1 MDSASGAFTLS
12 TAAGSLDSQIGNPRT
27 ASRDEIWKSGG
38 EAHTDAYSEI
48 TQQQVEI
55 EEVISA
61 EGDIDTRP
69 HCGAKNT
76 FVSCWRSRGIHII
89 ARGVQM
95 TDSSTEIDE
104 EGFGIDADVD
114 IENPSSSKVPD
125 KQVDPKKSKKSLFK
139 KSNLEWSGQTAASLF
154 WIISVFI
161 YGISSTGDILQ
172 LCAALS
178 WLAANMAAFLPLE

>member
-1 MDSASGAFTLS
+1 MFL
-12 TAAGSLDSQIGNPRT
+12 AGDQ
-27 ASRDEIWKSGG
+27 
-38 EAHTDAYSEI
+38 
-48 TQQQVEI
+48 
-55 EEVISA
+55 EEYIA
-61 EGDIDTRP
+61 
-69 HCGAKNT
+69 
-76 FVSCWRSRGIHII
+76 I

-104 EGFGIDADVD
+104 EGGFGIDADVD

-125 KQVDPKKSKKSLFK
+125 KQVEEKKWLFK
-139 KSNLEWSGQTAASLF
+139 KSNIEWSGQTAASLF
-154 WIISVFI
+154 WIISVFV

>member
-1 MDSASGAFTLS
+1 MFL
-12 TAAGSLDSQIGNPRT
+12 AGDQ
-27 ASRDEIWKSGG
+27 
-38 EAHTDAYSEI
+38 
-48 TQQQVEI
+48 
-55 EEVISA
+55 EEYIA
-61 EGDIDTRP
+61 
-69 HCGAKNT
+69 
-76 FVSCWRSRGIHII
+76 I

-104 EGFGIDADVD
+104 EGGFGIDADVD

-125 KQVDPKKSKKSLFK
+125 KQVAKKKKSLFK

-154 WIISVFI
+154 WAISVFI